1 MYRNAPILAVVSV
14 GVGLIVNLVIEL
26 ALVGRMHLAIC
37 MRELR
42 RRGARVDGLGRGP
55 GGGGGAPRRGGGE
68 DPGERNDG
76 GTFGD
81 DRGHDRGAVAV
92 LVEAE
97 QCSRLADLQP
107 AVACSMGEGDE
118 DGLAG

>member
-42 RRGARVDGLGRGP
+42 RRGARVDGLGPRP
-55 GGGGGAPRRGGGE
+55 GAGE
-68 DPGERNDG
+68 VAGERNDG

-118 DGLAG
+118 DVLAG